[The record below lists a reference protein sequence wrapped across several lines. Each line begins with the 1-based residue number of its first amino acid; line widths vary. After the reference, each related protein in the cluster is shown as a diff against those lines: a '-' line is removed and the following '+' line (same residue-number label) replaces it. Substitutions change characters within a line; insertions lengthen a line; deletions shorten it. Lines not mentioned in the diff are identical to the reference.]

1 MPERMFWMPPDMP
14 ERISEYMPDR
24 VPERM
29 SEDMPEKMSEDM
41 PDRMSEDM
49 LDMRDRWGGREKM
62 MLLFGVL
69 RPGCVF
75 RYFFPE
81 LWGM

>member
-1 MPERMFWMPPDMP
+1 
-14 ERISEYMPDR
+14 MPDR

-29 SEDMPEKMSEDM
+29 SEDMPNRMPERMSERMSEDMPDRMSKNM

-49 LDMRDRWGGREKM
+49 LDMRGRWGGREKM
-62 MLLFGVL
+62 MLLFGAL

-81 LWGM
+81 LWSM

>member
-1 MPERMFWMPPDMP
+1 
-14 ERISEYMPDR
+14 
-24 VPERM
+24 
-29 SEDMPEKMSEDM
+29 MSEDM

-69 RPGCVF
+69 RPDCIF
-75 RYFFPE
+75 RFQSCGVCSYICH
-81 LWGM
+81 GGDHSK